1 MARKLGRS
9 ARVEI
14 INLGGTLFVETIAGE
29 GLRIAFEVDKS
40 LTFEANRCKVSVWNM
55 SKLSR
60 DRASDVIKRTVTF
73 TEAQRVQLRAVG
85 NAETGAVIA
94 DSNLGIAHVR
104 LSAGYGQ
111 DLGLLFD
118 GDTERISTERTQ
130 VDWISHFDC
139 GDTVARMREATI
151 VRSYA
156 PGTPV
161 ITTILDVAHAM
172 GVLVLPPTLATLTA
186 AIGEN
191 AVHAYGFHAA
201 GDCLPIFTEMMHV
214 LRTAEF
220 PFEWSIQDGQLVILS
235 SSSTL
240 PFPPLDLNEETGLI
254 GRPRRLES
262 GVVEALALLD
272 SRMQPGQSVSLISA
286 DVTGVFR
293 IERVRFAGD
302 TWGDGMWSA
311 ALELRDPMEGILG

>member
-1 MARKLGRS
+1 MPRKLGRS

-14 INLGGTLFVETIAGE
+14 VNLGGELHVETIGGE

-40 LTFEANRCKVSVWNM
+40 LTFEANRCSVQVWNL

-60 DRASDVIKRTVTF
+60 DRASDIVKRTVTF
-73 TEAQRVQLRAVG
+73 TEAQRVHLRAVG
-85 NAETGAVIA
+85 NQELGAVIT

-104 LSAGYGQ
+104 LLAGYGQ

-118 GDTERISTERTQ
+118 GDTERVRHERQ
-130 VDWISHFDC
+130 NVDWISSFEC
-139 GDTVARMREATI
+139 GDSVARMREATI

-161 ITTILDVAHAM
+161 ITTIVDVAHEM
-172 GVLVLPPTLATLTA
+172 GVLVLPPEIATLTA
-186 AIGEN
+186 ALGEN
-191 AVHAYGFHAA
+191 TVHAYGFHAA

-214 LRTAEF
+214 LRAAEF

-235 SSSTL
+235 STSTL
-240 PFPPLDLNEETGLI
+240 PLPPVDINEGTGLV

-262 GVVEALALLD
+262 GSVEVITLLD
-272 SRMQPGQSVSLISA
+272 ARLQPGQQVALASTE
-286 DVTGVFR
+286 VTGAFR
-293 IERVRFAGD
+293 VERVRFTGD
-302 TWGDGMWSA
+302 TWGDGMWVA
-311 ALELRDPMEGILG
+311 TLELRDFLEGVLG

>member
-1 MARKLGRS
+1 MARKVGRS

-14 INLGGTLFVETIAGE
+14 VNIGGELHVETIGGK
-29 GLRIAFEVDKS
+29 GLRIVFEVDKS
-40 LTFEANRCKVSVWNM
+40 LTFEANRCNVSVWNL

-60 DRASDVIKRTVTF
+60 DRASDVVKRTVTF

-104 LSAGYGQ
+104 LLAGYGF

-118 GDTERISTERTQ
+118 GDTERITHERQ
-130 VDWISHFDC
+130 PVDWISHFDC
-139 GDTVARMREATI
+139 GDSVARMREATI

-161 ITTILDVAHAM
+161 ITTIVDVAHAM
-172 GVLVLPPTLATLTA
+172 GVLVLPPTIAMLTA
-186 AIGEN
+186 ALGEN

-201 GDCLPIFTEMMHV
+201 GDALPIFTEMMHV

-240 PFPPLDLNEETGLI
+240 PLPPVEISEATGLV
-254 GRPRRLES
+254 GRPRRLEAG
-262 GVVEALALLD
+262 GVEVISLLD
-272 SRMQPGQSVSLISA
+272 ARLQPGQSVALLST
-286 DVTGVFR
+286 DVSGAFR
-293 IERVRFAGD
+293 VERVRFTGD
-302 TWGDGMWSA
+302 TWGDGMWIA
-311 ALELRDPMEGILG
+311 TLELRDPLEGILG